1 MNMRALKNSLNTIVT
16 GLDGHGTTSL
26 VFLKDICEE
35 MGDTCTLPIIG
46 EIRVS
51 FDVKLGMA
59 LPEDIK
65 SVILYIHNM
74 TDECQAVINYCI
86 ARLIPITVQYHDNS
100 TGETIN
106 QVYLSR
112 KDAKKI
118 AKAIT
123 SSAY

>member
-1 MNMRALKNSLNTIVT
+1 MNVTSLKNSLNTIVT

-35 MGDTCTLPIIG
+35 MGDICILPIIG

-51 FDVKLGMA
+51 FEIKLGKA
-59 LPEDIK
+59 LPEDTE
-65 SVILYIHNM
+65 SVVLYVHNM

-86 ARLIPITVQYHDNS
+86 RRLIPITVQYHDAS
-100 TGETIN
+100 TGGLVN

-118 AKAIT
+118 SKAIN